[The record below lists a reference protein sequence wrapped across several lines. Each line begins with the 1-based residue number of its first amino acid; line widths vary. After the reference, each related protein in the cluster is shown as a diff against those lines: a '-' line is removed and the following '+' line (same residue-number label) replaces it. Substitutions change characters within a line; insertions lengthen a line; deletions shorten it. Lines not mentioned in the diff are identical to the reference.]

1 MSASDAQETDGR
13 TVPFIKFIALRS
25 PPSSPRAM
33 NVDNRVSVVRP
44 PREGGTA
51 VLKQNR
57 VRERARCFRRSVLKD
72 CYGSVYCAA
81 WKEFSTM
88 SIIVKFNLRQ
98 NIEER
103 SGE

>member
-57 VRERARCFRRSVLKD
+57 VRERARAAFAGIKGFLWFSVLR
-72 CYGSVYCAA
+72 C
-81 WKEFSTM
+81 F
-88 SIIVKFNLRQ
+88 
-98 NIEER
+98 ER
-103 SGE
+103 NFHDVHNCEI